1 LLASNMAKQGLVD
14 MENAIVECFE
24 KKRSDKFNSLFAW
37 FCGEKDFK
45 TVDTSWFKKGSSTKM
60 DNKEIQKMLKAFLM
74 GIFNLLEGSKKNVNT
89 KALADF
95 LIGKC
100 KLSKLIVNSLKS
112 DSGESRVKDGC
123 HQVLFLSMYLIKQI
137 VKNRKYS
144 SSPCINELLRGKCVE
159 ALIGI
164 ILADAKNILTVAA
177 VDLLCCFCMNHRE
190 ACDIVAEQD
199 GLDAINFFF
208 EKDRAQKYLVKVGK
222 DQKHFYLDR
231 NFDCYEVSEVDPYDT
246 IKPIDWIVV
255 QDPKPTTSLDVEHA
269 MQKQLQTGYAL
280 RKSAA
285 KILVKIADGSNSFRK
300 QVYNNEQVVKAMLDW
315 LSYPFVSSNNFTM
328 YEASTTL
335 ITKLL
340 QSEDISMK
348 MMRDHNLLRII
359 EVGVFCPIWR
369 ISRQFQCI
377 AHIIAKHAGKVR
389 AKLVESE
396 DMFTVF
402 AAELYSV
409 DQTVTVAADV
419 VASKKKEVNQL
430 EKTLRDTRKENR
442 DLQNQLT
449 GIMGQMKYHEN
460 EIEQLKS
467 EIQIVNG
474 EIHEEHLDLQNRTN
488 EMTERIA
495 FCEGEMSNLKNQI
508 DEMQKQLQVKP
519 HLWQLLTTLAQGNET
534 ANALYKAG
542 LTPQA
547 LMDTDHYYGHACE
560 KGGNGLA
567 DARQALY
574 AYVKEWKKAEEN
586 LIIKNHKEEKHIRC
600 KVEHMKQNGND
611 AFQAQRYKEA
621 IDLYTEAIGKC
632 PIRILCPDGTNCPSF
647 NSGVSKEESL
657 YHWWVVPAQLFGN
670 RAQCHL
676 KLEDWKSAVADCT
689 RALCAC
695 WIPDN
700 EGGPSRK
707 KIFVKVTYRRARAWF
722 ELKDYHRALNDMACC
737 VQEEPNDEILKKFYN
752 ECLLLYRKHHGRELI
767 AHCANCGAGDGYSL
781 RRCGNCYQFYCSTQ
795 CQAADWENGHQ
806 EWCDKFKE

>member
-1 LLASNMAKQGLVD
+1 MAKQGLVD

-402 AAELYSV
+402 ASELYSV
-409 DQTVTVAADV
+409 DQ
-419 VASKKKEVNQL
+419 S
-430 EKTLRDTRKENR
+430 
-442 DLQNQLT
+442 
-449 GIMGQMKYHEN
+449 
-460 EIEQLKS
+460 
-467 EIQIVNG
+467 
-474 EIHEEHLDLQNRTN
+474 
-488 EMTERIA
+488 
-495 FCEGEMSNLKNQI
+495 
-508 DEMQKQLQVKP
+508 VKP

-534 ANALYKAG
+534 ANALFKAG

-621 IDLYTEAIGKC
+621 IDLYTEAISKC